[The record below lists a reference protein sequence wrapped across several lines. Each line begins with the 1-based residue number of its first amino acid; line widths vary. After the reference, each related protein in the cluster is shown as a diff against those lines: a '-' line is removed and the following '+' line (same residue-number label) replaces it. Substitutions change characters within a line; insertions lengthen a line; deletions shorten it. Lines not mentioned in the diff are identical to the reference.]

1 MDGDGAAGLLAE
13 GEKSVHNQIGRRA
26 AVGEEE
32 VAVLEAGAGEARRVV
47 DALVQPDDGCHVV
60 LAEIVEVRL
69 GSVLACQSRNGKIK

>member
-1 MDGDGAAGLLAE
+1 M
-13 GEKSVHNQIGRRA
+13 
-26 AVGEEE
+26 
-32 VAVLEAGAGEARRVV
+32 LEPPTSETSRVV